1 MKNKKVIV
9 VGGGA
14 AGLMC
19 AGIAAQKG
27 ADVLLF
33 EKNEKTGRKLM
44 ITGKGRCN
52 ITNFCDNDEFIS
64 NVLTNPRFMYS
75 AINAF
80 STYDTVAFFE
90 DLGVATKVERGNRV
104 FPVSDKALDVC
115 DALYNFVID
124 NGVKIIT
131 DTVKGLILKNGEVV
145 GVKTASDSVYADAVV
160 VATGGKSYPKTG
172 STGDGYAFAKSV
184 GHTVVVPTPSL
195 VPLTSNNAF
204 CAELAGL
211 SLKNVSV
218 SVVDNI
224 SKKEIYNDFGEMLF
238 THFGLSGPT
247 ILSASSHM
255 REMSKDRYTVHI
267 DLKPALDYHTLDARL
282 LKDFAKFINKDIC
295 NSLFELLP
303 KSLIPVLLD
312 VCEID
317 PHTKCNSIT
326 AKQRALLVSTLK
338 DFKVSISDFRP
349 IDEAIITCGGVKCS
363 EIDPKTMQSK
373 IAKKLY
379 FAGEV
384 IDVDAYT
391 GGFNLQ
397 IAFSTGF
404 LAGVNSALN

>member
-19 AGIAAQKG
+19 AGIAAQNG

-145 GVKTASDSVYADAVV
+145 GVKTASDSVYADAV
-160 VATGGKSYPKTG
+160 
-172 STGDGYAFAKSV
+172 
-184 GHTVVVPTPSL
+184 
-195 VPLTSNNAF
+195 
-204 CAELAGL
+204 
-211 SLKNVSV
+211 
-218 SVVDNI
+218 
-224 SKKEIYNDFGEMLF
+224 
-238 THFGLSGPT
+238 
-247 ILSASSHM
+247 
-255 REMSKDRYTVHI
+255 
-267 DLKPALDYHTLDARL
+267 
-282 LKDFAKFINKDIC
+282 
-295 NSLFELLP
+295 
-303 KSLIPVLLD
+303 
-312 VCEID
+312 
-317 PHTKCNSIT
+317 
-326 AKQRALLVSTLK
+326 
-338 DFKVSISDFRP
+338 
-349 IDEAIITCGGVKCS
+349 
-363 EIDPKTMQSK
+363 
-373 IAKKLY
+373 
-379 FAGEV
+379 
-384 IDVDAYT
+384 
-391 GGFNLQ
+391 
-397 IAFSTGF
+397 
-404 LAGVNSALN
+404 